1 MMESVLMKEKGLSL
15 YIAGADYNF
24 RQQTEGS
31 KIADDVARA
40 LSVMSIQPTEI
51 YSGQQVHGNRIR
63 YADGKNG
70 DAFIFGRNFPDTDG
84 LITDKSG
91 IALLVKYADCTPIVL
106 FDPKRNVVAALHS
119 GWRSTVQRISQ
130 KAIKKMVT
138 DFGCNVTD
146 IVAFLGPSID
156 QENYQVGPEVYEAFA
171 DFKQRDTFFEAKD
184 NKFQLSMTE
193 ANYSLLFEAGINAEH
208 IEVNR
213 ISTFLDERLHSA
225 RAEGKE
231 YGLNGLFVMMK

>member
-1 MMESVLMKEKGLSL
+1 MESVLMKEKGLSL

-24 RQQTEGS
+24 RQQTQGS
-31 KIADDVARA
+31 KIGDDVARA

-51 YSGQQVHGNRIR
+51 YSGQQVHGNRIC

-156 QENYQVGPEVYEAFA
+156 QENYQVGPEVYEVFA